1 VEIKELRM
9 RPVTEPHDYAVKLKQ
24 AQAFLS
30 KARLVSGP
38 GGLWGMCD
46 GPVSGVRHS
55 VAGAD

>member
-1 VEIKELRM
+1 M